1 MLGADLACLDGRF
14 GRSLRECQ
22 RRREESESRALEKAS
37 SRRGDH
43 GRIVDRP
50 VNYGN
55 AKRHL
60 IREKFMP
67 TVSHDKDPRGGLFRS
82 PQLFSDVELGRRR
95 FDEAGSASC
104 H

>member
-43 GRIVDRP
+43 G
-50 VNYGN
+50 
-55 AKRHL
+55 
-60 IREKFMP
+60 
-67 TVSHDKDPRGGLFRS
+67 KDCR
-82 PQLFSDVELGRRR
+82 QACELWECETSLDSGEVHAHRL
-95 FDEAGSASC
+95 S
-104 H
+104 